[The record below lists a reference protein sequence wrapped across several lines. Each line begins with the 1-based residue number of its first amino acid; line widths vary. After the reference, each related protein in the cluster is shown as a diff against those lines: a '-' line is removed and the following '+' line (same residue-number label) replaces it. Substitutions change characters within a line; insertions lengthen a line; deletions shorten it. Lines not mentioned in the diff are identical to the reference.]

1 MIEKHIRVVVRLVV
15 AGVVGGVVVGLVG
28 GGPGHGV
35 DCKCAFVVCCVKSV
49 FWCRVA
55 ALYEI
60 RAKIVRKNRPIWGF
74 ALFYLSILC
83 FWTPGGLGGV
93 GGSCAPSTVVFLVV
107 LCGVMKS
114 DSGGCCGLLGS
125 AVLL

>member
-1 MIEKHIRVVVRLVV
+1 MWSKNTFGLLFRLVV
-15 AGVVGGVVVGLVG
+15 AGVVGDVVFGLVG

-83 FWTPGGLGGV
+83 FWTPGGLGEV

-107 LCGVMKS
+107 LCGVMKF
-114 DSGGCCGLLGS
+114 DSGGCCG
-125 AVLL
+125 